1 MLANIQDN
9 RISRI
14 IGLGYSSMFLNLCW
28 QCDQSHYCHVYIFIT
43 ICIVIFLFRSNARI
57 SIPNNKGASVFLV
70 QHFFGPIC
78 PPTKESQT
86 RTDLP
91 VAFTCAQSGRMIAPY
106 IYTRSICFRVSS
118 SSSHS
123 LRAQLRFASRYEPHA
138 SLHAAPYLGARRS
151 RGGRLVTSE
160 DLVRHTGYSSLQRE
174 MQSGLTSA
182 STKSI
187 APPPD

>member
-1 MLANIQDN
+1 
-9 RISRI
+9 
-14 IGLGYSSMFLNLCW
+14 
-28 QCDQSHYCHVYIFIT
+28 VYIFIT

-123 LRAQLRFASRYEPHA
+123 LQPQLLFASRHEPRA
-138 SLHAAPYLGARRS
+138 SLRAAPYLGARGVAVAGCLQATIWFGTQDILRASVRCKAASPQPRRNPLLPRPINSPLPMFGLLRPGHLQQGSNSCFRCARFS
-151 RGGRLVTSE
+151 R
-160 DLVRHTGYSSLQRE
+160 
-174 MQSGLTSA
+174 
-182 STKSI
+182 
-187 APPPD
+187 